1 MSFRG
6 FMLLGHKFN
15 KSIICLLLIFSVTPY
30 SNGFADSSNKK
41 QYVVAYAQD
50 NMANDWRA
58 AQIKQ
63 LQEEL
68 AKHPLIKFVY
78 TDAKGNTA
86 SQIKNI
92 EDFMHKKVDILMTS
106 PRDGKL
112 MTPVI
117 SKVYNSGIPVILVT
131 RTIESNDFTSF
142 VAPDDREIAK
152 QAAVFIA
159 DRLNGNGNVL
169 VLKGVPTTTTAI
181 QRTEGFMKEIKKY
194 PGIKIAAVKVA
205 NYLRADAIRVMEE
218 VIFEATKYDAI
229 YAQSDSMASGAR
241 LAMIKSG
248 IDPSTKII
256 VGIDYISEA
265 RDAIRNGTQTAS
277 FLYPTSAREAVSVVL
292 DILGNKKVS
301 KRVKVDSQL
310 VTRDNVDKIAP
321 IF

>member
-1 MSFRG
+1 MQ
-6 FMLLGHKFN
+6 
-15 KSIICLLLIFSVTPY
+15 Y
-30 SNGFADSSNKK
+30 SNSFADSRHKK
-41 QYVVAYAQD
+41 QYVIAYAQD

-58 AQIKQ
+58 RQIKQ

-68 AKHPLIKFVY
+68 AKYPVIKFIY
-78 TDAKGNTA
+78 TDAKGSTA
-86 SQIKNI
+86 KQIHDI
-92 EDFMHKKVDILMTS
+92 EDFMYKKVDILMTS

-131 RTIESNDFTSF
+131 RNIESNDFTSF

-152 QAAVFIA
+152 QAATFIA
-159 DRLNGNGNVL
+159 DRLNGHGDIL
-169 VLKGVPTTTTAI
+169 ILKGVPTATTAI
-181 QRTEGFMKEIKKY
+181 QRTEGFMEEIRKY

-205 NYLRADAIRVMEE
+205 NYLRADAIRMMDE
-218 VIFEATKYDAI
+218 VIIEGTKYDAI

-265 RDAIRNGTQTAS
+265 REAIKNGTQAAS
-277 FLYPTSAREAVSVVL
+277 FLYPTSAREAASVALDVL
-292 DILGNKKVS
+292 HNKKVS
-301 KRVKVDSQL
+301 KRVNVGTRII
-310 VTRDNVDKIAP
+310 TRDNVDEITP